1 MKNQAFLKNI
11 LSYRAHPYPQNT
23 VAGNALFI
31 ILVVIIL
38 LAALTFTLSRMNAK
52 SSGNISA
59 EQAQMM
65 AEHIMRAAFSYD
77 TAIGNLISGHHC
89 SENELNFK
97 NNFTTQSYD
106 NTNAPADG
114 RCDLY
119 NPAGAGLLYKAPDEN
134 DLDSDKVASAHYGD
148 WVFNASQCVIGIGDE
163 QGTCTDDSEADLLII
178 LPYLRRDVCLAI
190 NRLQHIDLYSNDAPE
205 EDLTGLGFVGN
216 FSNTDGAVGDVASG
230 ENLVKKTTGCLKDSG
245 GDWGGSYVFYHV
257 IFTR

>member
-1 MKNQAFLKNI
+1 MKNQAFPKNI
-11 LSYRAHPYPQNT
+11 LLSRAPGDAQNR

-65 AEHIMRAAFSYD
+65 AENIMRTAAGVE
-77 TAIGNLISGHHC
+77 TAVGNLMSTHHC

-97 NNFTTQSYD
+97 NNFTAQSYD
-106 NTNAPADG
+106 NTNAPSDG

-119 NPAGAGLLYKAPDEN
+119 NPAGAGLLYRAPDEN
-134 DLDSDKVASAHYGD
+134 DLDSTQSANAHFGD
-148 WVFNASQCVIGIGDE
+148 WVWSATQCVIGIGDE
-163 QGTCTDDSEADLLII
+163 QGTCSDDSEADLLII
-178 LPYLRRDVCLAI
+178 LPYLRRDVCLAV
-190 NRLQHIDLYSNDAPE
+190 NRLNGIDLYSNDAPE
-205 EDLTGLGFVGN
+205 EDLTGPGFIGS
-216 FSNTDGAVGDVASG
+216 FSNADGAVGDVASG
-230 ENLVKKTTGCLKDSG
+230 ENLVKKSTGCLKDSS

-257 IFTR
+257 IFAR